1 MKKYALWLVT
11 AACFASA
18 QIGWTAGGSKIAV
31 FDVQE
36 AIMSTTL
43 AKEKM
48 KAFESRSDIAK
59 MIKDAEKLKQEIIS
73 LQQGAGKDA
82 SKAKDVEFK
91 RADYELIVRK
101 LNSEKQAAGKA
112 LIDEI
117 APKLEGVV
125 KQIIEADGIALLL
138 DKKAAIHV
146 DAGLDITSEVTKRL
160 NGGK

>member
-1 MKKYALWLVT
+1 MKGYKWWLAVVCLVSSQLAL
-11 AACFASA
+11 AADS
-18 QIGWTAGGSKIAV
+18 SKIAV

-82 SKAKDVEFK
+82 AKAKDIEFK
-91 RADYELIVRK
+91 RADYELIVRR
-101 LNSEKQAAGKA
+101 LNSEKQTAGKA

-146 DAGLDITSEVTKRL
+146 DPGLDITAEVTKRL
-160 NGGK
+160 NSGGK